1 VGGGGRHVHLFG
13 DLPIGVAHQAIFHR
27 LLDVLLALDL
37 GLGRSVALLPC
48 TELAVK
54 SMEHLPKE
62 VAETKATVFL
72 LPSLVAKMSNNE
84 ERWNWFKGRAYYS
97 IAGILMWATLT
108 GKMSLHELMALL
120 GRLESLAVL
129 LGR

>member
-1 VGGGGRHVHLFG
+1 
-13 DLPIGVAHQAIFHR
+13 
-27 LLDVLLALDL
+27 
-37 GLGRSVALLPC
+37 
-48 TELAVK
+48 
-54 SMEHLPKE
+54 
-62 VAETKATVFL
+62 
-72 LPSLVAKMSNNE
+72 MSSNE
-84 ERWNWFKGRAYYS
+84 ERWNWIKGRAYYS

>member
-1 VGGGGRHVHLFG
+1 MFSWRSISALGEASP
-13 DLPIGVAHQAIFHR
+13 LPR
-27 LLDVLLALDL
+27 
-37 GLGRSVALLPC
+37 

-62 VAETKATVFL
+62 VVEIKATVSP
-72 LPSLVAKMSNNE
+72 LPSLVANMTSKE
-84 ERWNWFKGRAYYS
+84 ERWNWIKGRAYYS
-97 IAGILMWATLT
+97 IAGILMRATLT

-120 GRLESLAVL
+120 GRLESRAVL